1 MKERAEEHQC
11 SQPEQNVLHNK
22 YTNMKMMFSF
32 TVFKL
37 KRHVRAAILDSLLG
51 YNCKGRQAGR
61 QAGEIF
67 AEETKHQ
74 A

>member
-1 MKERAEEHQC
+1 MEERAKEHHC
-11 SQPEQNVLHNK
+11 SQPEQNILHNK
-22 YTNMKMMFSF
+22 YTNMKMMLSF
-32 TVFKL
+32 IVFKL
-37 KRHVRAAILDSLLG
+37 KRHVRAAILDSVLG
-51 YNCKGRQAGR
+51 YNCKGS